1 MRKIAAVLASGWYR
15 VMRSGAAYQI
25 VPRRIRRDQ
34 RTIWGDPSMVLT
46 PAQRRARFARS
57 PFWRCISCGKIHEFD
72 ESVAVTYASP
82 CTCGNFEFE
91 SPFSVLLR

>member
-1 MRKIAAVLASGWYR
+1 MRKIAAVLASGWHR
-15 VMRSGAAYQI
+15 VMRRGAAYQI
-25 VPRRIRRDQ
+25 VPRRIGRDT
-34 RTIWGDPSMVLT
+34 RVIWGDPSMVLT

-72 ESVAVTYASP
+72 ESVAVLYASP

-91 SPFSVLLR
+91 SPFSVFLR